1 MAFVGHEIESI
12 IALRRS
18 VVDILSELHFGA
30 VYDRSIF
37 ASFFPKLHNLA
48 PLVAILA
55 HTMGG
60 RLRAEFIEPLTKY
73 HRVVSDRC
81 NNKGGAAKHIGNT
94 GI

>member
-1 MAFVGHEIESI
+1 M
-12 IALRRS
+12 
-18 VVDILSELHFGA
+18 VDILSELHFGA
-30 VYDRSIF
+30 VRSLNF
-37 ASFFPKLHNLA
+37 CLLFPQTPQSRALSRD
-48 PLVAILA
+48 PCT

>member
-1 MAFVGHEIESI
+1 M
-12 IALRRS
+12 
-18 VVDILSELHFGA
+18 VDILSELHFGA

-37 ASFFPKLHNLA
+37 ASFFPKLHNL
-48 PLVAILA
+48 AILA